1 MSRTAPCFVLLLS
14 LLLSACSSAPSS
26 DTAASPAPA
35 NAPSADAPKQCDAAA
50 AQWAV
55 GKAADQALVDKAV
68 SDSGSSSARVIK
80 PGQAVTMDFREDRL
94 NIEVDAANNVTA
106 VRCG

>member
-1 MSRTAPCFVLLLS
+1 MSRTALSFAVLLPLA
-14 LLLSACSSAPSS
+14 LSACSSSPSS
-26 DTAASPAPA
+26 DAAASAPPA
-35 NAPSADAPKQCDAAA
+35 ADAPKQCDAAA

-68 SDSGSSSARVIK
+68 ADSHSSNARVIK
-80 PGQAVTMDFREDRL
+80 PGQAVTMDYRQDRL
-94 NIEVDAANNVTA
+94 NIEVDAANNVVA

>member
-1 MSRTAPCFVLLLS
+1 MSRAALSFAALLS
-14 LLLSACSSAPSS
+14 VTLAACSSSPSS
-26 DTAASPAPA
+26 DGTAATPP
-35 NAPSADAPKQCDAAA
+35 ADAPKQCDASA

-55 GKAADQALVDKAV
+55 GKAADQALIDKAV
-68 SDSGSSSARVIK
+68 SDSHSSNARVIK
-80 PGQAVTMDFREDRL
+80 PGQAVTMDYREDRL

>member
-1 MSRTAPCFVLLLS
+1 MSRTILAFALLPTALA
-14 LLLSACSSAPSS
+14 ACTSSPSS
-26 DTAASPAPA
+26 DAAVAGPTT
-35 NAPSADAPKQCDAAA
+35 DAPKQCDAAA

-68 SDSGSSSARVIK
+68 ADSHSSNARVIK